1 MQSRV
6 RERFSQLQAID
17 EHEGIVPW
25 HIVDAARSVEDVQQ
39 EIQEIVERT
48 IRDVQQKAD
57 KEEAEAEPVSE
68 ADAVG
73 GTPLQ
78 LLWQK
83 KNESGNYVDNNKE
96 NLRH

>member
-6 RERFSQLQAID
+6 RERFSQLQALD

-48 IRDVQQKAD
+48 IRDVQQRAD
-57 KEEAEAEPVSE
+57 EEEGAEPASE

-73 GTPLQ
+73 GKPLQ
-78 LLWQK
+78 LLWQT
-83 KNESGNYVDNNKE
+83 KNDCGNDADNNKE

>member
-25 HIVDAARSVEDVQQ
+25 HIVDAARSVEDVEQ

-57 KEEAEAEPVSE
+57 TEEEAESASE
-68 ADAVG
+68 ADGVG
-73 GTPLQ
+73 GKPLQ

-83 KNESGNYVDNNKE
+83 KNDGGNYVDNNKE